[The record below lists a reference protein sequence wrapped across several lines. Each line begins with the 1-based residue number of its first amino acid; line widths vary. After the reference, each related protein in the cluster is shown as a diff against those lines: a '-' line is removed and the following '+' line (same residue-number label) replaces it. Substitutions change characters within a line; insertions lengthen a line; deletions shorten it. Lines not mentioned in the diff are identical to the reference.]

1 MEYSSAIKNE
11 IMPFAVTD
19 EPRDYHTKW
28 SKSDRG
34 KTNMWYYMCHLK
46 NDTNELIHKSRLT
59 DLENKLMVTRGRK
72 EKEG

>member
-1 MEYSSAIKNE
+1 MRCIYTMEYSSAIKNE

-34 KTNMWYYMCHLK
+34 KTNMWY
-46 NDTNELIHKSRLT
+46 
-59 DLENKLMVTRGRK
+59 
-72 EKEG
+72 